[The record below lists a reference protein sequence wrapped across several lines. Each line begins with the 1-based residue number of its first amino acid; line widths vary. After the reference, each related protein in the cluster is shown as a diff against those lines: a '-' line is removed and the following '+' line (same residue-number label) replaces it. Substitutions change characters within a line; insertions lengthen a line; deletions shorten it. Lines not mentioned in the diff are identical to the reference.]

1 MTGWRPAPAAGLPTG
16 TEMHRFFVSPTWI
29 QGNAVTITGPQ
40 AHQIAR
46 VLRMRPGDL
55 VVVLDNSGWE
65 IETRLVAVDRDEV
78 RGEVQRRRLA
88 RGEPRT
94 KITLYQAVLKS
105 SHLEFALQKG
115 TELGFVEFVPVI
127 ADRCVVS
134 DLEAVEKKRHRWEWI
149 IQEAAEQCRRGRK
162 PALRSALLFPRACEH
177 ARHSGGLSLILWED
191 EEERSLRTLLR
202 TPPPGRE
209 QHWPPFAINLFI
221 GPEGG
226 FTAKEIELAGRYGL
240 LTVTTGPRILRAETA
255 GLAAGAAILYELG
268 DMG

>member
-1 MTGWRPAPAAGLPTG
+1 
-16 TEMHRFFVSPTWI
+16 MHRFFVPVTWI
-29 QGNAVTITGPQ
+29 QDNVVTITGPQ

-78 RGEVQRRRLA
+78 RGEVQHRRLA
-88 RGEPRT
+88 HGEPRT

-105 SHLEFALQKG
+105 GNFEFALQKG

-134 DLEAVEKKRHRWEWI
+134 DLEAVEKKRRRWDWI
-149 IQEAAEQCRRGRK
+149 VQEAAEQCRRGRK
-162 PALRSALLFPRACEH
+162 PALRSALLFPRACER
-177 ARHSGGLSLILWED
+177 ARQSGGLSLIPWEEED
-191 EEERSLRTLLR
+191 EQSLRTLLR

-226 FTAKEIELAGRYGL
+226 FTPEEIELAGRYGL
-240 LTVTTGPRILRAETA
+240 RPVTMGPRILRAETA
-255 GLAAGAAILYELG
+255 GLVAGAAILYELDDLG
-268 DMG
+268 